1 MLSKTIWLILKIAS
15 MIRLKFFAPLL
26 FLFIFEGNNIAQPQ
40 GLAKVPQTEI
50 NGKTAFNNLPKSEQL
65 RNKKIVS
72 LSIILTVI
80 IFLLFYFLYQNNK
93 LKQKIKRKDTK
104 QKILLDIINSGIDSQ
119 EVEHKKIASFLHDN
133 INSLLSSVGLHLNT
147 YTAQHNIKSD
157 EIQKAKSILSEAHEL
172 LRDMS
177 HDLVPSLLVRF
188 GLIYALEDLCEK
200 NSNSAIEFE
209 FSSSIPSSRRY
220 VEKFEMKIYFIV
232 SELFSNITKH
242 SNAQKAKLSLNEKE
256 NQLIL
261 RIHDDGIGF
270 KTQKLNDAEGF
281 GLNRIRARIKKYKGS
296 LSIVSKENLGT
307 KIKIQIPL
315 PH

>member
-1 MLSKTIWLILKIAS
+1 MFGFNFFISLLFSFAVTGIFVSQKVVSNLQSHNPVTQVESKTTVNQLK
-15 MIRLKFFAPLL
+15 M
-26 FLFIFEGNNIAQPQ
+26 
-40 GLAKVPQTEI
+40 
-50 NGKTAFNNLPKSEQL
+50 SEQL

-72 LSIILTVI
+72 LSIVIIVI
-80 IFLLFYFLYQNNK
+80 IFFLFYFLYQNNK

-104 QKILLDIINSGIDSQ
+104 QKILLDIINSGIDTQ
-119 EVEHKKIASFLHDN
+119 EIERKKIASFLHDN
-133 INSLLSSVGLHLNT
+133 INSLLSSAGLHLNT
-147 YTAQHNIKSD
+147 FTAQNDIKSD
-157 EIQKAKSILSEAHEL
+157 EIQKAKAILSEAHEL

-209 FSSSIPSSRRY
+209 FSSSIPTSRRY
-220 VEKFEMKIYFIV
+220 LEKFEMKIYFIV
-232 SELFSNITKH
+232 SELFNNIIKH
-242 SNAQKAKLSLNEKE
+242 SDAKKARLSLTEKN

-261 RIHDDGIGF
+261 SIHDDGIGF
-270 KTQKLNDAEGF
+270 RTQKLKDVEGF

-296 LSIVSKENLGT
+296 LSITSKENEGT

-315 PH
+315 PN

>member
-1 MLSKTIWLILKIAS
+1 MFGFKFFTSLLLLFAVEGTVIAKSKDSINIKALQTQIGSKTKLNQVS
-15 MIRLKFFAPLL
+15 
-26 FLFIFEGNNIAQPQ
+26 
-40 GLAKVPQTEI
+40 
-50 NGKTAFNNLPKSEQL
+50 KSDQL

-72 LSIILTVI
+72 LSIILVVI

-104 QKILLDIINSGIDSQ
+104 QKILLNIINSSIDSQ
-119 EVEHKKIASFLHDN
+119 EVERKKIASFLHDN
-133 INSLLSSVGLHLNT
+133 INSLLSSAGLHLNT
-147 YTAQHNIKSD
+147 FTAQHDIKSN
-157 EIQKAKSILSEAHEL
+157 EIEKARVILSEVHEL

-188 GLIYALEDLCEK
+188 GLIYALEDVCEK

-209 FSSSIPSSRRY
+209 FSSSIPTSRRY
-220 VEKFEMKIYFIV
+220 VEKFEMKIYFIA
-232 SELFSNITKH
+232 SELFSNIIKH
-242 SNAQKAKLSLNEKE
+242 SSAKKAKLTLSEKD
-256 NQLIL
+256 NQLLLHIQ
-261 RIHDDGIGF
+261 DDGIGF
-270 KTQKLNDAEGF
+270 KTRKLKDVEGF

-296 LSIVSKENLGT
+296 LSIVSKENEGT

>member
-1 MLSKTIWLILKIAS
+1 MSVFRFFIA
-15 MIRLKFFAPLL
+15 LLLFFAVK
-26 FLFIFEGNNIAQPQ
+26 GTSRAQPKDT
-40 GLAKVPQTEI
+40 LNTKATQTQVD
-50 NGKTAFNNLPKSEQL
+50 NKTVLKSISKSEQL

-72 LSIILTVI
+72 LSIILTI
-80 IFLLFYFLYQNNK
+80 IVFLLFYFLYQNNK

-119 EVEHKKIASFLHDN
+119 EAEHKKIASFLHDN
-133 INSLLSSVGLHLNT
+133 INSLLSSAGLHLNT
-147 YTAQHNIKSD
+147 FTAQNNIKSD
-157 EIQKAKSILSEAHEL
+157 EIQKAKTILSEAHEL

-188 GLIYALEDLCEK
+188 GLIYSLEDLCEK

-209 FSSSIPSSRRY
+209 FSSSVPTSRRY
-220 VEKFEMKIYFIV
+220 AEKFEMKIYFIV

-242 SNAQKAKLSLNEKE
+242 SNAQKAKLTLNEKG

-270 KTQKLNDAEGF
+270 KTQKLKDAEGF

-296 LSIVSKENLGT
+296 LSIVSKENQGT

>member
-1 MLSKTIWLILKIAS
+1 MLGFHYFITLL
-15 MIRLKFFAPLL
+15 LFFAVK
-26 FLFIFEGNNIAQPQ
+26 GTTIAHPKDTVN
-40 GLAKVPQTEI
+40 AKAPQTQTI
-50 NGKTAFNNLPKSEQL
+50 HKTALKPIVKPEELQ
-65 RNKKIVS
+65 NKKIVS

-80 IFLLFYFLYQNNK
+80 IFLLLFFLYQNNK

-119 EVEHKKIASFLHDN
+119 EAEHKKIASFLHDN
-133 INSLLSSVGLHLNT
+133 INSLLSSAGLHLNT
-147 YTAQHNIKSD
+147 FTAQHNIKSD
-157 EIQKAKSILSEAHEL
+157 EIQKAKAILSEAHEL

-177 HDLVPSLLVRF
+177 HDLVPTLLVRF
-188 GLIYALEDLCEK
+188 GLIYSLEDLCEK

-209 FSSSIPSSRRY
+209 FSSSIPTSRRY
-220 VEKFEMKIYFIV
+220 AEKFEMKIYFIV
-232 SELFSNITKH
+232 SELLSNITKH
-242 SNAQKAKLSLNEKE
+242 SNAKQAKLSLTEKK

-261 RIHDDGIGF
+261 RVYDDGIGF
-270 KTQKLNDAEGF
+270 KTQKLKDAEGF

-296 LSIVSKENLGT
+296 LSIVSKENQGT

>member
-1 MLSKTIWLILKIAS
+1 MF
-15 MIRLKFFAPLL
+15 RFKFIVFLLLL
-26 FLFIFEGNNIAQPQ
+26 FSFEGNSIAQSKDST
-40 GLAKVPQTEI
+40 KVSQT
-50 NGKTAFNNLPKSEQL
+50 ANNQTTVNHLSKSEQL

-72 LSIILTVI
+72 LTIILTVI

-104 QKILLDIINSGIDSQ
+104 QKILLNIINSGIDSQ
-119 EVEHKKIASFLHDN
+119 EVERKKIASFLHDN
-133 INSLLSSVGLHLNT
+133 INSLLSSAGLHLNT
-147 YTAQHNIKSD
+147 FTAQNDVKSE
-157 EIQKAKSILSEAHEL
+157 EIRKAKAILSEVHEL

-209 FSSSIPSSRRY
+209 FSSTIPTSRRY

-242 SNAQKAKLSLNEKE
+242 SNAQKAKLSLAEKE

-261 RIHDDGIGF
+261 HIHDDGIGF
-270 KTQKLNDAEGF
+270 KTQKLKDVEGF
-281 GLNRIRARIKKYKGS
+281 GLSRIRARIKKYKGN
-296 LSIVSKENLGT
+296 LSITSKENQGT

>member
-1 MLSKTIWLILKIAS
+1 MFGFRFFISLLL
-15 MIRLKFFAPLL
+15 FFAVKGTNLEQPK
-26 FLFIFEGNNIAQPQ
+26 NIVN
-40 GLAKVPQTEI
+40 AKAPQTQVD
-50 NGKTAFNNLPKSEQL
+50 NKTSLKPISKSEQL

-72 LSIILTVI
+72 LSIILTII

-104 QKILLDIINSGIDSQ
+104 HKILLDIINSGIDSQ
-119 EVEHKKIASFLHDN
+119 EAEHKKIASFLHDN
-133 INSLLSSVGLHLNT
+133 INSLLSSAGLHLNT
-147 YTAQHNIKSD
+147 FTAQNNVESN
-157 EIQKAKSILSEAHEL
+157 EIQKAKTILSEAHEL

-188 GLIYALEDLCEK
+188 GLIYSLEDLCEK

-209 FSSSIPSSRRY
+209 FSSSIPTSRRY
-220 VEKFEMKIYFIV
+220 AEKFEMKIYFIV
-232 SELFSNITKH
+232 SELFSNIMKH
-242 SNAQKAKLSLNEKE
+242 SNAQKAKLTLNEKE

-270 KTQKLNDAEGF
+270 KTQKLKEAEGF

-296 LSIVSKENLGT
+296 LSIVSKENQGT
-307 KIKIQIPL
+307 KIKIGIPL

>member
-1 MLSKTIWLILKIAS
+1 MF
-15 MIRLKFFAPLL
+15 RFKFFIYIL
-26 FLFIFEGNNIAQPQ
+26 FLIAFEGNSTAQSTDTV
-40 GLAKVPQTEI
+40 KVPQTEI
-50 NGKTAFNNLPKSEQL
+50 KSKIANNHFSKSEQL

-72 LSIILTVI
+72 LSIILTII

-119 EVEHKKIASFLHDN
+119 EVERKKIASFLHDN
-133 INSLLSSVGLHLNT
+133 INSLLSSAGLHLNT
-147 YTAQHNIKSD
+147 FTAQHDIKSD
-157 EIQKAKSILSEAHEL
+157 EIQKAKNILSEVHEL

-209 FSSSIPSSRRY
+209 FSSSIPTSRRY

-232 SELFSNITKH
+232 SELFSNITRH
-242 SNAQKAKLSLNEKE
+242 SNAKKAKLSLTEKE

-261 RIHDDGIGF
+261 CIYDDGIGF
-270 KTQKLNDAEGF
+270 KTQKLKEVEGF
-281 GLNRIRARIKKYKGS
+281 GLNRIRAQIKKYKGT
-296 LSIVSKENLGT
+296 LSIVSKEKQGT

>member
-1 MLSKTIWLILKIAS
+1 MF
-15 MIRLKFFAPLL
+15 RFKFFTYIF
-26 FLFIFEGNNIAQPQ
+26 FLIVFEGNSAAQSTDTV
-40 GLAKVPQTEI
+40 KVPQTEI
-50 NGKTAFNNLPKSEQL
+50 KSKIANNHFSKSEQL

-72 LSIILTVI
+72 LSIILTII

-119 EVEHKKIASFLHDN
+119 EVERKKIASFLHDN
-133 INSLLSSVGLHLNT
+133 INSLLSSAGLHLNT
-147 YTAQHNIKSD
+147 FTAQHDIKSD
-157 EIQKAKSILSEAHEL
+157 EIQKAKNILSEVHEL

-209 FSSSIPSSRRY
+209 FSSSIPTSRRY

-232 SELFSNITKH
+232 SELFSNITRH
-242 SNAQKAKLSLNEKE
+242 SNAKKAKLSLTEKE

-261 RIHDDGIGF
+261 CIYDDGIGF
-270 KTQKLNDAEGF
+270 KTQKLKEVEGF
-281 GLNRIRARIKKYKGS
+281 GLNRIRAQIKKYKGT
-296 LSIVSKENLGT
+296 LSIVSKEKQGT
-307 KIKIQIPL
+307 KIKIQLPL